1 MTKPNRTRKRNETWE
16 REYYLRNRDRILA
29 KSKAWYAANR
39 SRRTQTLRMW
49 HLAKKYGMTPDAFD
63 ALLLSQGNVCAI
75 CSNRR
80 KSMCVDHDHS
90 TGAVRGILC
99 RSCNALLGQIQDNP
113 AWLMRAIQ
121 YLNCESTRVHQ
132 AGNGL
137 YESPL
142 KTVNTREGNAVGRV
156 QECARP

>member
-1 MTKPNRTRKRNETWE
+1 MTKLNRTRTRNETWE
-16 REYYLRNRDRILA
+16 RDYYLCNRDRILA

-39 SRRTQTLRMW
+39 DRRAHTLRRW
-49 HLAKKYGMTPDAFD
+49 HFAKKYGITPKDFD
-63 ALLLSQGNVCAI
+63 AILLGQGNVCAI
-75 CSNRR
+75 CSSRR

-99 RSCNALLGQIQDNP
+99 RSCNAMLGQIRDNP
-113 AWLMRAIQ
+113 AWLARAIQ

-132 AGNGL
+132 AGNDL
-137 YESPL
+137 RESPL

-156 QECARP
+156 S